1 MIGSTA
7 IGLAWA
13 YWVLYRKETKEFFRI
28 VWNGI
33 YAQWIHWMWNQVF
46 YL

>member
-28 VWNGI
+28 V
-33 YAQWIHWMWNQVF
+33 
-46 YL
+46 